1 MPIGWMDFCGGS
13 YGFARRGGILELVGV
28 RVQEFEMNYA
38 DDRVLGRSADGDGCD
53 G

>member
-1 MPIGWMDFCGGS
+1 MVEPLVLRGGV
-13 YGFARRGGILELVGV
+13 GILELVGV

-38 DDRVLGRSADGDGCD
+38 DDGILGRSADGDGCD